1 MLITKTHEFQ
11 KKFLYDMADIAI
23 YSREYREAISEW
35 ERKGKLDTIGLHNQP
50 SRNIKFVG
58 SYPTKAYGKFVTDI
72 DTQSIIKSI
81 NDPVFYTRL
90 SQILENLDRTNFKFG
105 RLYCGYIQGLQPPWK
120 VGDAG
125 ECQFDYE
132 EVNMWLQQVK
142 RSHPHIYEK
151 CKEISGEYIS
161 MADLVK
167 VDTAID
173 PYISLT
179 WTRSDIIKGSKVHDG
194 LVYDLKECMTT
205 YDRRQRIFKYLYK
218 YNGNYCLVDVA
229 LFAKDLS
236 IPSTSKNMLVY
247 YTGNVLKKFK
257 LLKKNLIPDFYS
269 EYFKDISET
278 IGHITPLAA
287 SIELIDNCKKYN
299 IMSDIEIKKMEE
311 HAKEYAKKHKIE
323 TIDYSYLQKMI
334 SDRLGPL
341 YVKYRQFV
349 LPEKKRELYV
359 YDIRTIQINEKVS
372 KRVITLRNRLGFDC
386 SLFPVNVKHIEYLY
400 DKSMDS
406 LLDPYQM
413 YRCIKDACD
422 LHNLYMPLVIEN
434 IFTKE
439 NYKIKSKDENT
450 FILLKDKIE
459 VKESKNLK
467 KLQRIVLIGK

>member
-1 MLITKTHEFQ
+1 
-11 KKFLYDMADIAI
+11 
-23 YSREYREAISEW
+23 
-35 ERKGKLDTIGLHNQP
+35 
-50 SRNIKFVG
+50 
-58 SYPTKAYGKFVTDI
+58 
-72 DTQSIIKSI
+72 
-81 NDPVFYTRL
+81 
-90 SQILENLDRTNFKFG
+90 
-105 RLYCGYIQGLQPPWK
+105 
-120 VGDAG
+120 
-125 ECQFDYE
+125 
-132 EVNMWLQQVK
+132 
-142 RSHPHIYEK
+142 
-151 CKEISGEYIS
+151 
-161 MADLVK
+161 
-167 VDTAID
+167 
-173 PYISLT
+173 
-179 WTRSDIIKGSKVHDG
+179 
-194 LVYDLKECMTT
+194 
-205 YDRRQRIFKYLYK
+205 
-218 YNGNYCLVDVA
+218 VA

-287 SIELIDNCKKYN
+287 SIEMIDNCKKYN
-299 IMSDIEIKKMEE
+299 IMSETEIKDMEE

-334 SDRLGPL
+334 SDRLEPL

-359 YDIRTIQINEKVS
+359 YDIRTKQIDEKVS

-413 YRCIKDACD
+413 YRCIKYACD

-450 FILLKDKIE
+450 SILLRDKIE

-467 KLQRIVLIGK
+467 KLQRIVLFGK